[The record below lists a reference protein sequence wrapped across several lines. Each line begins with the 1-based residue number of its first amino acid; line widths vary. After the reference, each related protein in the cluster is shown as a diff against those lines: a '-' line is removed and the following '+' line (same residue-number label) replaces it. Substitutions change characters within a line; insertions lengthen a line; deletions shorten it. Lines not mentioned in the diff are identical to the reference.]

1 MTYRNT
7 SGLVPYQ
14 QQPDQAKLAAR
25 AAGKKKFNGSR
36 CKRGHTGIRY
46 TSTGN
51 CVECVAMH
59 RDNQRGEQ

>member
-25 AAGKKKFNGSR
+25 AAGKRKFAGSP
-36 CKRGHTGIRY
+36 CKRGHDGARY
-46 TSTGN
+46 SSTGH
-51 CVECVAMH
+51 CVDCMKLYNKL
-59 RDNQRGEQ
+59 R